1 MSPRLR
7 KLALT
12 VHIAASA
19 GWLGAIVG
27 FLALAIT
34 GVASDDVEAARSA
47 YRMMETLG
55 WFVLVPFAVASLV
68 TGLVQSLGTKWGLF
82 RHYWV
87 LAKLLI
93 NLFATLV
100 LLAYM
105 QTLGELGEI
114 TAATSLADLDV
125 VRSPSPLIHAGAA
138 LALLLVAM
146 ILAVYKPRG
155 MTAYGQRQQR
165 ERARRGDDRA
175 WRP

>member
-7 KLALT
+7 RFALT
-12 VHIAASA
+12 AHITASV
-19 GWLGAIVG
+19 GWLGAIIG
-27 FLALAIT
+27 FLALAVVGI
-34 GVASDDVEAARSA
+34 ASDDVEAVRSA
-47 YRMMETLG
+47 YLMMEMFG
-55 WFVLVPFAVASLV
+55 WFVLVPFAIASLV

-93 NLFATLV
+93 NLFATVV

-105 QTLGELGEI
+105 QTLRELSEI
-114 TAATSLADLDV
+114 TAAAPADLNAI
-125 VRSPSPLIHAGAA
+125 RSPSPLIHAGAA

-155 MTAYGQRQQR
+155 LTAYGQRKHR
-165 ERARRGDDRA
+165 ERAATR
-175 WRP
+175 

>member
-7 KLALT
+7 RFALT
-12 VHIAASA
+12 AHLTASV

-27 FLALAIT
+27 FLALA
-34 GVASDDVEAARSA
+34 VAGIASNDVEAARSA
-47 YRMMETLG
+47 YLMMEVFG
-55 WFVLVPFAVASLV
+55 WFVLVPFAIASLV
-68 TGLVQSLGTKWGLF
+68 TGLVQSLGTKWGVF

-93 NLFATLV
+93 NLFATVV

-105 QTLGELGEI
+105 QTLGELSET
-114 TAATSLADLDV
+114 TAATSLADLDA

-146 ILAVYKPRG
+146 ILAVSKPRG
-155 MTAYGQRQQR
+155 MTAYGQRKQR
-165 ERARRGDDRA
+165 EQRA
-175 WRP
+175 PTV

>member
-7 KLALT
+7 RFALT
-12 VHIAASA
+12 AHITASV
-19 GWLGAIVG
+19 GWLGAIIG
-27 FLALAIT
+27 FLALA
-34 GVASDDVEAARSA
+34 VAGTASGDVETVRSA
-47 YRMMETLG
+47 YLMMEMLG
-55 WFVLVPFAVASLV
+55 WFVLVPFAIASLV

-93 NLFATLV
+93 NLFATVV

-105 QTLGELGEI
+105 QTLGELSEV
-114 TAATSLADLDV
+114 TAAASLADLAA

-138 LALLLVAM
+138 LGLLLVAM

-155 MTAYGQRQQR
+155 MTAYGQRKQR
-165 ERARRGDDRA
+165 ERAATR
-175 WRP
+175 